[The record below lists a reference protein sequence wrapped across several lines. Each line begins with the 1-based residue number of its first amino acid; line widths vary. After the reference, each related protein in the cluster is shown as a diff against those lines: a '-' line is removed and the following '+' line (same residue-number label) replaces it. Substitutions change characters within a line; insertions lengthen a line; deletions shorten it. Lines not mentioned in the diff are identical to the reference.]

1 MQLIRKRNPIL
12 LLRSLIGRLAG
23 GVFLV
28 LLLLLF
34 LIMMRLLDAKRIPER
49 TIRTMETA
57 PEMASPPPPP
67 LEIQEETLPPPPPP
81 PLPKLDLQIENVAPP
96 LVATLDSNID
106 LTMRTADFELESNP
120 EITPS
125 PLPIKALK
133 PAKPSPAPISRPK
146 VQGLVSVGDLDSRPR
161 LMNRPSTRYPSALLR
176 RGIRSGNVVL
186 EVGISMNGRVNV
198 RKVISSSHPELTKMA
213 TSFASRARFSV
224 PRKDGQPVKAIY
236 RWPMTLQPPK

>member
-12 LLRSLIGRLAG
+12 LLRSLIGRLVG

-28 LLLLLF
+28 LILLLF
-34 LIMMRLLDAKRIPER
+34 LIMMRLLDAKRIPDL
-49 TIRTMETA
+49 TIRTMETV
-57 PEMASPPPPP
+57 PEMAPPPPPP
-67 LEIQEETLPPPPPP
+67 LEIQEETPPPPPPP
-81 PLPKLDLQIENVAPP
+81 PLPKLELQIESVAPP
-96 LVATLDSNID
+96 LMATLDSKID

-120 EITPS
+120 DVIPS
-125 PLPIKALK
+125 PLPIKTPK
-133 PAKPSPAPISRPK
+133 PAKPSPEPISRPQ

-161 LMNRPSTRYPSALLR
+161 LMNRPSTRYPTALLR
-176 RGIRSGNVVL
+176 RGVRSGTVIL
-186 EVGISMNGRVNV
+186 EVGISTNGRVEV
-198 RKVISSSHPELTKMA
+198 RKVLSSSHPELTKMA

>member
-1 MQLIRKRNPIL
+1 MQLIRKRNPII
-12 LLRSLIGRLAG
+12 LLRGLIGRLVG

-28 LLLLLF
+28 MLLLSF
-34 LIMMRLLDAKRIPER
+34 LIMMRLLDAKRIPDR
-49 TIRTMETA
+49 TIRTMETV
-57 PEMASPPPPP
+57 PEMAPPPPPP
-67 LEIQEETLPPPPPP
+67 LEIQEETPPPPPP
-81 PLPKLDLQIENVAPP
+81 PLPKLELQIESVAPP

-106 LTMRTADFELESNP
+106 FTMRIADFELESNP
-120 EITPS
+120 EATPS
-125 PLPIKALK
+125 SLPIKTPK
-133 PAKPSPAPISRPK
+133 PAKPSPISRPK

-176 RGIRSGNVVL
+176 RGVRSGTVIL

-198 RKVISSSHPELTKMA
+198 RKVFSSSHPELTKMA

-224 PRKDGQPVKAIY
+224 PRKDGQPVNAIY